1 MSSYFRGVLAA
12 LIVASAAATAS
23 AQQAAPPA
31 PAPTYSVKWN
41 NGLSL
46 ESSDGD
52 NKFQIG
58 TLIQADGRFVTDDPP
73 AIADTF
79 LLRRARII
87 LQGRVQKYFEFYLLP
102 DFAGSAITLF
112 DAYIDTKFSN
122 ALRIRTGKS
131 KAPLG
136 LETLYS
142 DANIPFA
149 ERSVANNLAPNR
161 DVGVD
166 AMGDL
171 FKGHFSY
178 VGGLRNGVPD
188 AANGD
193 TDTNGGKDLVGRAT
207 VRFGPVGAAVGG
219 THGKETGALPSFKS
233 TAQQTFF
240 SYATGVTA
248 NGERNRV
255 SPSVFGYHKSVRR
268 LRRILQD
275 DAGHRE
281 GHDDRRCQQH
291 RVAGDRHSGGDG

>member
-23 AQQAAPPA
+23 AQQAAPAA
-31 PAPTYSVKWN
+31 PAPTYSAKWN

-52 NKFQIG
+52 NKFQVG

-73 AIADTF
+73 AIANTF

-112 DAYIDTKFSN
+112 DAYIDTKFSS
-122 ALRIRTGKS
+122 AFRIRTGKS

-161 DVGVD
+161 DVGRGRHGRLVQGPLQLRRRRQERR
-166 AMGDL
+166 ARCGQRRH
-171 FKGHFSY
+171 GHQRRQGSRRSRHRPLRPRRRSGRRDPRQAERRAPQLQEHGAAD
-178 VGGLRNGVPD
+178 VLLLRDRRHGQRRTQPRVAVGLRV
-188 AANGD
+188 
-193 TDTNGGKDLVGRAT
+193 LQV
-207 VRFGPVGAAVGG
+207 
-219 THGKETGALPSFKS
+219 
-233 TAQQTFF
+233 
-240 SYATGVTA
+240 
-248 NGERNRV
+248 
-255 SPSVFGYHKSVRR
+255 VRR
-268 LRRILQD
+268 LRRILS
-275 DAGHRE
+275 G
-281 GHDDRRCQQH
+281 RR
-291 RVAGDRHSGGDG
+291 RPSRRARRPAMSATPGGR